1 MKVLIVGAGLSGLS
15 TAIGIADK
23 IKDATITIV
32 ERRPDF
38 EARGATFGLAPNGQ
52 KALHEIA
59 PDVLTTLKA
68 EGILMSASGGYML
81 PWYRVR
87 DALLSKVQRISDRI
101 ELRMGVSIEGVVQ
114 KEDKMLVASFEDS
127 SLTFEAD
134 MIIGADGVHSY
145 VRTDILRLPPAVS
158 TGAHVWRGSL
168 NINGI
173 DGLKHFEEYGIA
185 KNNQFGDKMIMMY
198 FNFHAKTPGLFA
210 WVFSVQDPSE
220 ELGIKSGVT
229 TPLDMIQSYMESQ
242 SSPDEKLLKQFVD
255 AKLVLENIHSLSD
268 LMWSTQMAVV
278 DLTAEAGWGGKGR
291 ITLVGDAAHSIR
303 PASGLGG
310 SLAFED
316 ATLLSRILSEDDE
329 VGADIASR
337 LRDFEGKRLPRCKS
351 ISRDQTLRSTLS
363 YKLGYNEIP
372 PWDQRYKEWVF
383 DGLAAAPTPPI
394 SEEAVFANVLASE
407 QSALAQ

>member
-1 MKVLIVGAGLSGLS
+1 MKVLIVGAGISGLS

-23 IKDATITIV
+23 TKDATITIV
-32 ERRPDF
+32 ERRPNFD
-38 EARGATFGLAPNGQ
+38 ARGATFGLAPNGQ

-59 PDVLTTLKA
+59 PDVLTELKA
-68 EGILMSASGGYML
+68 EGIFMSASGGYML

-87 DALLSKVQRISDRI
+87 DALLSKVQRMSDRI
-101 ELRMGVSIEGVVQ
+101 ELRMGVSVEGVVQ
-114 KEDKMLVASFEDS
+114 KDDDKLIVSFQDS
-127 SLTFEAD
+127 SLTVEAD
-134 MIIGADGVHSY
+134 VIIGADGVHSY

-168 NINGI
+168 NFNGI
-173 DGLKHFEEYGIA
+173 GLEHFEEY
-185 KNNQFGDKMIMMY
+185 NRFGDKMILVY

-210 WVFSVQDPSE
+210 WVLSVQDPSG

-229 TPLDMIQSYMESQ
+229 TPLDMIRSYMESQ
-242 SSPDEKLLKQFVD
+242 SSPDEKLLKQYAD
-255 AKLVLENIHSLSD
+255 AKLILENTHSSSD
-268 LMWSTQMAVV
+268 LTWSTQMAVV
-278 DLTAEAGWGGKGR
+278 DLTTEAGWGGKGR

-303 PASGLGG
+303 PANGLGG

-329 VGADIASR
+329 SGADIASR

-363 YKLGYNEIP
+363 YKLGYEKVP

-383 DGLAAAPTPPI
+383 DGLLGAPTPPV
-394 SEEAVFANVLASE
+394 SEEAVFADVLACE
-407 QSALAQ
+407 